1 MQDGVSSFSTIM
13 AQMKGFSKSRKE
25 FLTHMLRLF
34 LSINGRINFL
44 QLARHSTCYVE
55 STARLQFEQYV
66 DFATLNEQ
74 YIRQKGSG
82 HYLISFDLSY
92 LSKSGKATS
101 GVGKYWSGAAQDML
115 WGLEVGLLSVI
126 DVDNHTAFHLDAI
139 QTAAKVEREAKGIN
153 LLEHYGQALLWS
165 TPQLSGLS
173 PYLAVDAYFAKKEF
187 IDRILTGTPLQI
199 ISRLRKDANCYYLYQ
214 GPKKQGKGA
223 PRKYAG
229 KINWQQPDLT
239 YFSLQ
244 YADEQLT
251 IYDAVVY
258 CKFLSRNIRIAFCQS
273 LAQNH
278 KVTAYKIY
286 FCTDLHL
293 PAFMIGK
300 YYHLRFQQEFLIR
313 DGKQFTGLQ
322 DCQAR
327 STAKLEY
334 HWNTALTFIN
344 IAKAEHWLNKPKTD
358 RGCFSISSVK
368 TFYHNQLLIDQLFDI
383 LPEETKII
391 KNHPQIR
398 RLYHFGAIAA

>member
-1 MQDGVSSFSTIM
+1 MQDSILSFTTIM

-153 LLEHYGQALLWS
+153 LL
-165 TPQLSGLS
+165 
-173 PYLAVDAYFAKKEF
+173 
-187 IDRILTGTPLQI
+187 
-199 ISRLRKDANCYYLYQ
+199 
-214 GPKKQGKGA
+214 
-223 PRKYAG
+223 
-229 KINWQQPDLT
+229 
-239 YFSLQ
+239 
-244 YADEQLT
+244 
-251 IYDAVVY
+251 
-258 CKFLSRNIRIAFCQS
+258 
-273 LAQNH
+273 
-278 KVTAYKIY
+278 
-286 FCTDLHL
+286 
-293 PAFMIGK
+293 
-300 YYHLRFQQEFLIR
+300 
-313 DGKQFTGLQ
+313 
-322 DCQAR
+322 
-327 STAKLEY
+327 
-334 HWNTALTFIN
+334 
-344 IAKAEHWLNKPKTD
+344 
-358 RGCFSISSVK
+358 
-368 TFYHNQLLIDQLFDI
+368 
-383 LPEETKII
+383 
-391 KNHPQIR
+391 
-398 RLYHFGAIAA
+398 